1 MHKIWLVEDDINIT
15 TLLIQSTQFHDLSV
29 VSTVLLIIIF
39 YFTVLKI
46 VIQHMLINRAKIV
59 YK

>member
-29 VSTVLLIIIF
+29 VSTVLLTIIF
-39 YFTVLKI
+39 YFTVFKI
-46 VIQHMLINRAKIV
+46 LVQHMFINRAKIV